1 MDTDLEN
8 SVKMFVMLLTSFSD
22 EHGANMYNLSG
33 TSTNREQGEN
43 DHFMYYFLDRI
54 SRTLFVRFVLLH
66 YFIIFYC
73 LLFYTRNDR
82 FHLNNVCGTLNTPVE
97 ILLMDK
103 VKLRLSV
110 VDI

>member
-1 MDTDLEN
+1 
-8 SVKMFVMLLTSFSD
+8 MFVMLLTSFSD

-33 TSTNREQGEN
+33 TSINREQGEN

-54 SRTLFVRFVLLH
+54 SRTLFVRFVLSH

-73 LLFYTRNDR
+73 LLFYTRNER
-82 FHLNNVCGTLNTPVE
+82 FHLNSVCGTLNTPVE